1 MKKRSVII
9 FVLLCAVAIFTSCA
23 KEEPED
29 SEVDID
35 AIPRVGG
42 VINLQMRYPDTFDPL
57 MTESQTTRD
66 TLLIVYEPLFVVT
79 DSFEPESVLAESFKF
94 SSDARVLTVKLKEGV
109 LWHNGER
116 FNADDV
122 IYTVEKIMENEA
134 SSYHENLEMLDS
146 VSKVGDYE
154 VIFRLKE
161 PYMQFI
167 YALYFPIINR
177 GIDVDNA
184 IVGTGPYMLEN
195 VDTRQMNL
203 KRFQGWHGG
212 KAYADGVYIS
222 FMRTSLMAQDAFSS
236 GKIHAVSGAMLD
248 SENFAIKEGMK
259 SVKCPGGVFE
269 FIGFNTQTGLF
280 SDPLLRIAVA
290 NAIDRTKIEESYGA
304 SFAAGFPVNTGSFEF
319 SPTYE
324 TGSFNAEYARE
335 VIFSAGWV
343 DTNYDDKPE
352 KNVNNTLKPL
362 SFTLLVSGGDNARKR
377 AAYEAEKELEGVGFT
392 VNVLVLEHDDY
403 LRRIKDGNYDAFLG
417 AVYLDVPYDIAPLF
431 ASDGELNFFDYTSY
445 SMDQA
450 LKALSS
456 AGSSEE
462 RIHAFSA
469 LQSVFI
475 AEQPLTGLVFRAQEL
490 ITSDALGGDI
500 RPYPYS
506 PYANIDKWFI
516 K

>member
-1 MKKRSVII
+1 MKKRFRFI
-9 FVLLCAVAIFTSCA
+9 FFALLIMLVFTSCA
-23 KEEPED
+23 KEEQGGG
-29 SEVDID
+29 EVDID
-35 AIPRVGG
+35 AIPRLGG

-57 MTESQTTRD
+57 TTESQTTRD
-66 TLLIVYEPLFVVT
+66 ALLIVYEPLFDVT
-79 DSFEPESVLAESFKF
+79 DSFEPEGVLAESFKF

-122 IYTVEKIMENEA
+122 IYTVEKIMENES
-134 SSYHENLEMLDS
+134 SSYHENLKMLDS
-146 VSKVGDYE
+146 VSRVNDYE

-161 PYMQFI
+161 PYAQFI
-167 YALYFPIINR
+167 YALYFPIINK

-184 IVGTGPYMLEN
+184 IVGTGPYMLDN
-195 VDTRQMNL
+195 VDTRQMEL

-212 KAYADGVYIS
+212 SSYADGVYIS

-236 GKIHAVSGAMLD
+236 GKIHAVSEDMLD

-259 SVKCPGGVFE
+259 SAGCPGGVFE
-269 FIGFNTQTGLF
+269 FVGFNTENGLF

-290 NAIDRTKIEESYGA
+290 NAIDRTKIDECYGA
-304 SFAAGFPVNTGSFEF
+304 SFAAGFPINTGSFEF
-319 SPTYE
+319 SPSYE

-352 KNVNNTLKPL
+352 KVVNNVSRPL
-362 SFTLLVSGGDNARKR
+362 SFTLLVSDSDSARRR
-377 AAYEAEKELEGVGFT
+377 AAYELEKELEGVGFSVT
-392 VNVLVLEHDDY
+392 VSVLSHDDY
-403 LRRIKDGNYDAFLG
+403 LRHIKDGNFDAFLG
-417 AVYLDVPYDIAPLF
+417 AVYLDVPYDISPLF
-431 ASDGELNFFDYTSY
+431 ASDGRLNFCKYSSP

-456 AGSSEE
+456 SGNGEG
-462 RIHAFSA
+462 RITAFSA
-469 LQSVFI
+469 VQSVFI
-475 AEQPLTGLVFRAQEL
+475 AEQPLTGLAFRAQEL
-490 ITSDALGGDI
+490 IVSDALGGDI